1 VTGSRDPRIPVGQ
14 IGEFGL
20 IDRITEVFAHMPAVE
35 VGPGDDAAVLAV
47 SGGRVVAGMDLL
59 IEGIHFR
66 RDWSSGVDVGV
77 KAAAQNLA
85 DIVAMGAVPTAL
97 LVGLA
102 IPADLPAS
110 WPLDVAEGLRIECA
124 RLGVSVVG
132 GDLTRSDRI
141 CIAVSALGELGAGR
155 AIRRSGA
162 RSGDVVAVSSIPGS
176 SAAGLAVLQ
185 RGFTAPRGAVAAHR
199 RPQPDYEAGLRAAK
213 SASALIDISDGLLAD
228 AGHIARASGVT
239 LTISRSSVVLP
250 EVVAQVASAL
260 HADPWSWVLAG
271 GEDHVFLGT
280 FAPDGIPEGFT
291 TLGSVVAAGDAP
303 VLLDGAVW
311 SGPSGHDHFRPE
323 NSPA

>member
-14 IGEFGL
+14 IGEFEL
-20 IDRITEVFAHMPAVE
+20 IDRITEVFANMPSVE

-59 IEGIHFR
+59 IEGVHFR

-102 IPADLPAS
+102 IPSDLPAS

-141 CIAVSALGELGAGR
+141 CIAVSALGELGSRR
-155 AIRRSGA
+155 AVRRSGA
-162 RSGDVVAVSSIPGS
+162 RIGDVVAVSSIPGS

-185 RGFTAPRGAVAAHR
+185 RGFTAPRGAVTAHR
-199 RPQPDYEAGLRAAK
+199 RPQPDYAAGLRAAE

-260 HADPWSWVLAG
+260 HVDPWSWVLTG

-280 FAPDGIPEGFT
+280 FAPDEVPEGFT

-303 VLLDGAVW
+303 VLIDAAVW
-311 SGPSGHDHFRPE
+311 SGPSGHDHFRP
-323 NSPA
+323 